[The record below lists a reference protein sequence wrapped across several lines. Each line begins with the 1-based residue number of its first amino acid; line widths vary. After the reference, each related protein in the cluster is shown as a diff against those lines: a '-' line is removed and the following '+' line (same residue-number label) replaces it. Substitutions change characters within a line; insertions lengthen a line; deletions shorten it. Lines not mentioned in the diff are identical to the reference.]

1 MFLVENQR
9 KHLFLNLSNYILISC
24 IAKKLSGY
32 TIGIKM
38 DKYPSAIEKSNYS
51 TKIINVYILYHLD
64 AWPRK
69 PTNNF
74 KFKNCLL
81 CPVNVL
87 KNSDKGKYVYSGYGI
102 T

>member
-1 MFLVENQR
+1 
-9 KHLFLNLSNYILISC
+9 
-24 IAKKLSGY
+24 
-32 TIGIKM
+32 M
-38 DKYPSAIEKSNYS
+38 DKYPLAIEKSNYS

-81 CPVNVL
+81 
-87 KNSDKGKYVYSGYGI
+87 
-102 T
+102 